1 MKRHERIKINLLR
14 ELMITVAY
22 ELQDNMKHI
31 IFNCLYSRWLT
42 KLKKTKE
49 EMLFEIIPDTA

>member
-1 MKRHERIKINLLR
+1 
-14 ELMITVAY
+14 MITVAY